1 MAINPLWS
9 ALAGRCPRLF
19 NYGTRKI
26 DDYTP
31 PSRPCYLKE
40 LSRAR
45 DRLDVVHAAAIPM
58 RAEPR
63 TVRCGEAV
71 EQIGHWI
78 VRTMRGDQVV
88 ARKCGP
94 PITLAASDQD
104 SLVLFIG
111 EPIER
116 LLDRNI
122 SAPPSLSSARIRK
135 HVGPPFLRHQLLR
148 MPPGLV
154 LDCVTRLHHRGHQ
167 PRDVGK
173 V

>member
-45 DRLDVVHAAAIPM
+45 DRLNVVNAAAVPM

-71 EQIGHWI
+71 EQIGHRI
-78 VRTMRGDQVV
+78 VRTMRGDQIV
-88 ARKCGP
+88 ARKRSP
-94 PITLAASDQD
+94 PLTFAARDKDDLA
-104 SLVLFIG
+104 LFVG

-122 SAPPSLSSARIRK
+122 GAPL
-135 HVGPPFLRHQLLR
+135 
-148 MPPGLV
+148 
-154 LDCVTRLHHRGHQ
+154 
-167 PRDVGK
+167 
-173 V
+173 